1 MQHCLLLGRPEG
13 PVRGQGRDGTSV
25 LQLAAG
31 FLPNLGNPGSRV
43 SLGPQLGAQTCK
55 APTAW

>member
-1 MQHCLLLGRPEG
+1 MLLGRPEG